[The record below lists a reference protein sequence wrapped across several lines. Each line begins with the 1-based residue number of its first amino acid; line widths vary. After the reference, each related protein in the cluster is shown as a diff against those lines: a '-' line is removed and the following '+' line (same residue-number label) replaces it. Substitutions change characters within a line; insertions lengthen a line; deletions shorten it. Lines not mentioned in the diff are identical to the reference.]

1 MNALINEDM
10 EAMELVRGKEYQTN
24 LPMDISLRSPPT
36 VADDNHFEQTMNT
49 INSDVSVRSKY

>member
-1 MNALINEDM
+1 MNALINDDM

-36 VADDNHFEQTMNT
+36 VPDENHFEQTMNT